1 MAEKIFDKASLVS
14 RMLGDERLAREIIS
28 VFLDDIPN
36 KIVTLKQALENRDA
50 SDVRDNAHAIKGAA
64 MNTSALALKDIAY
77 LMEEAGEAADI
88 DKAITLMPEMEKQFD
103 LLKITLVQAGL
114 A

>member
-1 MAEKIFDKASLVS
+1 MSENIFDKPSLIN
-14 RMLGDERLAREIIS
+14 RMLGDEELAREIIS
-28 VFLDDIPN
+28 VFLDDVPN
-36 KIVTLKQALENRDA
+36 KIAILKQALENREA
-50 SDVRDNAHAIKGAA
+50 SDVRDHAHAIKGAA

-88 DKAITLMPEMEKQFD
+88 DKAITLMPEIEKQFE
-103 LLKITLVQAGL
+103 LLKDTLVQAGL